1 MLNKLNE
8 LLQKIMPFIAPTSV
22 IIGVIFSGF
31 FLPLENAVIWIFA
44 FMTFAGSLS
53 MNFMSLYRV
62 ITHPLPVIIALFI
75 LHIIMPLWAWFVGWI
90 TFPDQPLTIIGMV
103 LAMLIPTGI
112 TSFIW
117 VSMNKGNIALTL
129 SIILIDTVLSP
140 FIVPLTLSLFVGGSV
155 ELDIWSM
162 IKGLMIMI
170 VIPSVLGMVLNEWSH
185 GKIHEK
191 WSPKLAPFSKV
202 ALAMVIMI
210 NSAEV
215 APYLKNINWQL
226 IKIAIIMFLIAASG
240 YFIAWILAVSLKQQK
255 KEVIS
260 LTFSSG
266 MRNISAGAVIAVQ
279 YFPGPVAVP
288 VVVGML
294 FQQVLAAL
302 YSRVIPLLQR
312 NK

>member
-1 MLNKLNE
+1 MLNRLNT
-8 LLQKIMPFIAPTSV
+8 LLQKIMPFIAPSSV
-22 IIGVIFSGF
+22 VIGVLFSGF
-31 FLPLENAVIWIFA
+31 FLPLESAVIWIFA

-53 MNFMSLYRV
+53 LNFMSLYRV
-62 ITHPLPVIIALFI
+62 ITHPLPVIIALLI
-75 LHIIMPLWAWFVGWI
+75 LHIIMPLWAWFIGWI
-90 TFPDQPLTIIGMV
+90 TFPNEPYTIIGMV

-117 VSMNKGNIALTL
+117 VSINKGNIALTL
-129 SIILIDTVLSP
+129 SIILIDTILSP
-140 FIVPLTLSLFVGGSV
+140 FIVPFALSLFVGSSV
-155 ELDIWSM
+155 ELDVWAM
-162 IKGLMIMI
+162 VRGLMIMI
-170 VIPSVLGMVLNEWSH
+170 VIPSVLGMILNEWSH

-191 WSPKLAPFSKV
+191 WSPKLAPFSKL
-202 ALAMVIMI
+202 ALAIVIMI

-215 APYLKNINWQL
+215 APYLKNINLHL
-226 IKIAIIMFLIAASG
+226 IKIAIIMFFIAASG
-240 YFIAWILAVSLKQQK
+240 YLLAWLLARSFKQQK

-302 YSRVIPLLQR
+302 YSKLIPILHR